1 MIYRS
6 SPPWHIARSQTS
18 RIKTRAT
25 KTPEHRAGKERE
37 GGLTVGAE
45 GGAGDGGELAA
56 GVDVLEDGLIE
67 AGEVLVPLL
76 EHGLDPVPRHRAQP
90 HHRRRRM
97 RSVTAAEEEEKEA
110 AAAAAA
116 KRIKNPSVGGRCA
129 SVGEKGKGRREKGE
143 AGEF

>member
-1 MIYRS
+1 MVNDHLIHS
-6 SPPWHIARSQTS
+6 
-18 RIKTRAT
+18 
-25 KTPEHRAGKERE
+25 
-37 GGLTVGAE
+37 VGAE

-129 SVGEKGKGRREKGE
+129 SVKR
-143 AGEF
+143 

>member
-1 MIYRS
+1 
-6 SPPWHIARSQTS
+6 
-18 RIKTRAT
+18 
-25 KTPEHRAGKERE
+25 
-37 GGLTVGAE
+37 
-45 GGAGDGGELAA
+45 
-56 GVDVLEDGLIE
+56 
-67 AGEVLVPLL
+67 
-76 EHGLDPVPRHRAQP
+76 
-90 HHRRRRM
+90 M